1 MKRPISKAV
10 CILSALLA
18 VSACSQPTETS
29 NPSPKPGAR
38 TELTFVTLN
47 GRDNDGFTD
56 VIKQFESANPDI
68 KVKLEMYPYRQLLET
83 IEVKMGS
90 KSKDIDILSVDAPLV
105 ANYTVKGYL
114 EPLEPL
120 VKGIN
125 FKDKWIKSSLD
136 AGTYNGALMAA
147 PINSS
152 SQVLYYNKDIFAEKG
167 VTPPAADI
175 DKRWTWEQLADT
187 AKKLTYDKNGDNQTD
202 VFGFS
207 FEQIDRPYQLLA
219 LPQSLGAQVISPNG
233 ITATGYTNS
242 QQMIDAGKFYADL
255 FNASKVSPK
264 ISADLSV
271 EYFMTG
277 KIAMLIGG
285 PYNADKFKKANLNF
299 GIAPHPYFQGKQI
312 ATPTGS
318 WHAGIS
324 KYSAKKDAAAKFV
337 QYLTFGEGA
346 KIWNDK
352 HHDVPAALDIL
363 NEIDKDPKYNAFPD
377 QVMRIAA
384 YEARNTG
391 VPRPST
397 PGYLEWESIVGKS
410 FEDMKNGAEPK
421 STLDT
426 AAKQIDGLLK
436 KYESLVK

>member
-1 MKRPISKAV
+1 MKKPVFKMT
-10 CILSALLA
+10 CFLSLLLT
-18 VSACSQPTETS
+18 VSACSSANQA
-29 NPSPKPGAR
+29 NVAPKPN
-38 TELTFVTLN
+38 TPIELTFVTLN
-47 GRDNDGFTD
+47 GRDNDGYNE
-56 VIKQFESANPDI
+56 VINHFEKANPDI
-68 KVKLEMYPYRQLLET
+68 KVRLEMYPYRQLLET
-83 IEVKMGS
+83 VEVKMGS

-120 VKGIN
+120 FKDVN

-147 PINSS
+147 PINTS
-152 SQVLYYNKDIFAEKG
+152 SQVLYYNKDILNERG
-167 VTPPAADI
+167 IVPPSPDI
-175 DKRWTWEQLADT
+175 DKRWTWEQLVDS
-187 AKKLTYDKNGDNQTD
+187 AKKLTFNKNGGNQPD

-219 LPQSLGAQVISPNG
+219 LPQSLGAQVISANG

-242 QQMIDAGKFYADL
+242 SQMSEAGKFYFDL
-255 FNASKVSPK
+255 FNTWKVSPK
-264 ISADLSV
+264 ISSDLSV
-271 EYFMTG
+271 EFFMTG
-277 KIAMLIGG
+277 KVAMFIGG
-285 PYNADKFKKANLNF
+285 PYNAEKFKNANLNF
-299 GIAPHPYFQGKQI
+299 GIAPHPYFQGKKV

-324 KYSAKKDAAAKFV
+324 KYSAKKEAAAKFI

-352 HHDVPAALDIL
+352 HHDVPAYLDIL
-363 NEIDKDPKYNAFPD
+363 NEIEKDPKYNAFPN

-397 PGYLEWESIVGKS
+397 PGYLEWESILGKS

-426 AAKQIDGLLK
+426 ASKQIDGLLK